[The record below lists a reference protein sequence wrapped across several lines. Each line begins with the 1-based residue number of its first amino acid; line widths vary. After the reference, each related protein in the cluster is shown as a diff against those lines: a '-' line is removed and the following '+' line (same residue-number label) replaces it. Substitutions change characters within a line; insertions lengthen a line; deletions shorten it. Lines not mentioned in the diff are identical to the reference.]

1 MTPSPVSRTTQIGR
15 PQRTVVALSGA
26 LLFMATISLQ
36 GCGPGLPPYTANLV
50 TGQSVDELRQFQFF
64 VSADVELVSQRKG
77 KLVGEPPFQK
87 EEKNRYV
94 ISRETPGTIVAAET
108 TWMVVDFGQGVLLT
122 FRLADDRTFVM
133 PSWGS
138 VTLNGERFDINMG
151 VLAGTHIVL
160 HYRPAPPPG
169 S

>member
-1 MTPSPVSRTTQIGR
+1 MTPSPYTPNPQIGR
-15 PQRTVVALSGA
+15 PQRTVAGLAGA
-26 LLFMATISLQ
+26 ILVVATITLQ

-94 ISRETPGTIVAAET
+94 VSRETPGTIVAAEA
-108 TWMVVDFGQGVLLT
+108 TWMVVDFGQGILLT
-122 FRLADDRTFVM
+122 FRLADNRTFVM

-169 S
+169 P

>member
-1 MTPSPVSRTTQIGR
+1 MMPSPVSRSVPIGR
-15 PQRTVVALSGA
+15 PHPIAAGIAGA
-26 LLFMATISLQ
+26 VLFLAGLTLQ
-36 GCGPGLPPYTANLV
+36 GCGPGLPPYTANLIS
-50 TGQSVDELRQFQFF
+50 GQNVDELRQFQFF

-87 EEKNRYV
+87 EEKTRYV
-94 ISRETPGTIVAAET
+94 VSRETPGTIVAAEA
-108 TWMVVDFGQGVLLT
+108 TWMVVDFGQGILLT

-138 VTLNGERFDINMG
+138 VTLNGERFDVNMG
-151 VLAGTHIVL
+151 VLAGTHIIL

-169 S
+169 P